1 VGVTVGT
8 AGQSVSGGSG
18 VRIARAGLA
27 GRWRTTDDAARV
39 VLYTRASLWS
49 IGPMVVLFLAADVG
63 AELPLRPGERL
74 VACLVVLLLAGA
86 VAVVVDR
93 QITGLPSSRGVLA
106 AWAAT
111 AGLAGLVGALSQREW
126 RMAVLTAAGIL
137 CVAPLGPRG
146 ARRWLPAAVVAGLV
160 VVVLGRPAADD
171 APGAV
176 LLVCVLAGLFAV
188 TVQLSVWICDVV
200 RRLARAEQ
208 DRARLAVAEER
219 LRFSRD
225 LHDVVGRNLAAIA
238 VTSDLV
244 GELARRGRPE
254 AVERAQDVRRIAQ
267 DSLREVREVVRGY
280 RGVDLTTELE
290 GAAGL
295 LRSAGVPCTVQVEGR
310 LDDVPPDV
318 RTAAAW
324 VVREGVTNVVRH
336 ASPTWCRVTVAVL
349 DRAVEVHVAN
359 DGAGGATGNRSGLN
373 GLAERLVPLG
383 GELLVHQADGQFTL
397 SARLPLAGAQ

>member
-1 VGVTVGT
+1 VHVTVGT
-8 AGQSVSGGSG
+8 AGRSVSGAS
-18 VRIARAGLA
+18 RIARAGLA

-39 VLYTRASLWS
+39 VLYTRVSLWS
-49 IGPMVVLFLAADVG
+49 IGPMTVLFLAADVG
-63 AELPLRPGERL
+63 AELQVPPAERA
-74 VACLVVLLLAGA
+74 VGCLVVLLLAGA
-86 VAVVVDR
+86 VGVVVDR
-93 QITGLPSSRGVLA
+93 QITGLPRTRGLLW

-111 AGLAGLVGALSQREW
+111 AGLACVVAGRSEDGW
-126 RMAVLTAAGIL
+126 RMAVLTAAAIL
-137 CVAPLGPRG
+137 CVAPLGTGG
-146 ARRWLPAAVVAGLV
+146 ARRWLPAAAGAALV

-171 APGAV
+171 APGAA
-176 LLVCVLAGLFAV
+176 LLVVVLAGLFAV

-225 LHDVVGRNLAAIA
+225 LHDVVGRNLSAIA

-244 GELARRGRPE
+244 AELARRGRPE
-254 AVERAQDVRRIAQ
+254 AVERAEEVRRIAQ

-295 LRSAGVPCTVQVEGR
+295 LRSAGVPCTVQVEGL
-310 LDDVPPDV
+310 LDDVPADV

-336 ASPTWCRVTVAVL
+336 ASPTWCRVTVAVREWTV
-349 DRAVEVHVAN
+349 DVQVAN
-359 DGAGGATGNRSGLN
+359 DGAGEPASGRSGLD

-397 SARLPLAGAQ
+397 SARLPRVGGR